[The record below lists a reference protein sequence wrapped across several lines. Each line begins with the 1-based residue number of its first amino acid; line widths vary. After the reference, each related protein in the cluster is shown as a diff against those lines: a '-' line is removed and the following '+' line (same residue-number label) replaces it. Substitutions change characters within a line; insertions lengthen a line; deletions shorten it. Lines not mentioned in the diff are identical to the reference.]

1 MRFTTSA
8 IPYASV
14 ATGYWYHLSVSVTLK
29 RNLPGAKGIVAP
41 IGAKMS
47 MSCFFYRRLTEA
59 GAAPLSQGFHLC
71 PLSRAGNALV
81 IGLSQ
86 SGMAAETAKE
96 LVARR
101 WSKNWETN
109 VGTEA

>member
-1 MRFTTSA
+1 MFLLR
-8 IPYASV
+8 Y
-14 ATGYWYHLSVSVTLK
+14 
-29 RNLPGAKGIVAP
+29 LPEACAP
-41 IGAKMS
+41 
-47 MSCFFYRRLTEA
+47 
-59 GAAPLSQGFHLC
+59 PLSQGFHLC

-86 SGMAAETAKE
+86 GGMAAETAKE

-109 VGTEA
+109 VGTDAWLQTGMF